1 VTPWTRYVSPAVG
14 ALIVLTVVMSFVTA
28 LDTQA
33 GGRLWLDLAL
43 VPEDVLRGQLW
54 RLVTW
59 PLVER
64 APITLLLA
72 CFSLHWLAG
81 DLAAGWGQRSLVQFV
96 VTTVLAAGVG
106 TTLIALALGVGQY
119 VYLGGWPLR
128 WALAIAWGLQF
139 PERSVLVYRL
149 IPIGARWFAFGLVAM
164 VGICAVFLGVE
175 WVLPVMIAAAV
186 ALVRMREAI

>member
-1 VTPWTRYVSPAVG
+1 VSPAVG
-14 ALIVLTVVMSFVTA
+14 ALIALTVVMSFVTA
-28 LDTQA
+28 LDAQA

-72 CFSLHWLAG
+72 CFSLHWFAG

-106 TTLIALALGVGQY
+106 TTLLALALGVGQY

-164 VGICAVFLGVE
+164 VAICAVFFGVA